1 MLTESITSRVNVA
14 IPKSF
19 SGIGEDIVVSNTSG
33 IYSPNSS

>member
-19 SGIGEDIVVSNTSG
+19 SGIDKDVVVSGTSG